1 MLGIRLKAVVWGFV
15 AASGAAFAALIVLGF
30 YADLPEVTGNMS
42 REGAQQFFDTFMQ
55 DPRVRRIARIV
66 DFLASALGGYVAA
79 RLAKPAPLVNAG
91 CVGVVA
97 IILDV
102 FMWEALTLQQ
112 IDPVSTI
119 LMLPAAL
126 IGGFFA
132 PYEKARQISPP
143 ESSH

>member
-1 MLGIRLKAVVWGFV
+1 MLGIRLKAVVWGF
-15 AASGAAFAALIVLGF
+15 AAALGAGFAALIVLGF

-55 DPRVRRIARIV
+55 DPRFLRIARIV

-91 CVGVVA
+91 CVGVVG

-102 FMWEALTLQQ
+102 FAWEALTLQQ

-132 PYEKARQISPP
+132 PYEKAR
-143 ESSH
+143 

>member
-15 AASGAAFAALIVLGF
+15 AAVGAATAAMTALGF
-30 YADLPEVTGNMS
+30 YLDLPVPEVTGNMS

-55 DPRVRRIARIV
+55 DPRFLRIARIV

-91 CVGVVA
+91 CVGVVG

-102 FMWEALTLQQ
+102 FAWEALTLQQ
-112 IDPVSTI
+112 IDPISTI

-132 PYEKARQISPP
+132 PYEKAT
-143 ESSH
+143 

>member
-1 MLGIRLKAVVWGFV
+1 MLGIRLKAVVWGS
-15 AASGAAFAALIVLGF
+15 AAALGAAFAAVALVF
-30 YADLPEVTGNMS
+30 YLDLPEGTENMS

-91 CVGVVA
+91 CVGVVG

-102 FMWEALTLQQ
+102 FAWEALTLQQ
-112 IDPVSTI
+112 LDPIGTI

-126 IGGFFA
+126 VGGFFA
-132 PYEKARQISPP
+132 PYEKAG
-143 ESSH
+143 

>member
-1 MLGIRLKAVVWGFV
+1 MLGIRLKAVVWGFAAALG
-15 AASGAAFAALIVLGF
+15 AASAALIVLGF

-42 REGAQQFFDTFMQ
+42 REGAQQFFDTYMQ

-66 DFLASALGGYVAA
+66 DFLASVLGGYVAA

-91 CVGVVA
+91 CVGVVG

-102 FMWEALTLQQ
+102 FAWEALTLQQ
-112 IDPVSTI
+112 LDPIGTI

-126 IGGFFA
+126 VGGFFA
-132 PYEKARQISPP
+132 PYEKAG
-143 ESSH
+143 